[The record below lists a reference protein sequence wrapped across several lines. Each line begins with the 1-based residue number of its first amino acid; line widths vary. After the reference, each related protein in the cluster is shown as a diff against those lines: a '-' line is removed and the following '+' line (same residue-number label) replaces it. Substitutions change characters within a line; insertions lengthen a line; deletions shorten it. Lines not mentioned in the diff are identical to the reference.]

1 MNYKEIA
8 EQLTA
13 VLQAL
18 NNTSVRG
25 KQNLTNL
32 IGSIQVLE
40 SVIAQLEA
48 VEARSVEKR
57 A

>member
-1 MNYKEIA
+1 MNQKEA
-8 EQLTA
+8 VEQLNA

-40 SVIAQLEA
+40 SVIAQLDSESTP
-48 VEARSVEKR
+48 VKK
-57 A
+57 